1 MGIGKLIVMEGL
13 DGSGKATQT
22 GILCNKLRQY
32 NKKLCRISFPNYN
45 EPSSALVKMYL
56 NSEFGKSPESV
67 NAYAA
72 SSFYAVDRYASYIKF
87 WKERY
92 EKGQIIA
99 ADRYTTS
106 NAIYQLARLC
116 KNEWNPYL
124 SWLED
129 YEYVKLELPRPDLVV
144 YLDMPVEISQNF
156 MTQRY
161 KGEEARKDLF
171 EKNVE
176 FLKKCRE
183 SALYT
188 AEILKWKIVTCN
200 EKDEP
205 KTIDEIH
212 KEVFN
217 LVKDVVF

>member
-1 MGIGKLIVMEGL
+1 MSAGKLIVIEGL

-32 NKKLCRISFPNYN
+32 NKRLCRISFPNYE

-92 EKGQIIA
+92 DKGQIVI

-106 NAIYQLARLC
+106 NAIYQLARLN
-116 KNEWNPYL
+116 KDKWDSYL
-124 SWLED
+124 NWLED
-129 YEYVKLELPRPDLVV
+129 YEYTK
-144 YLDMPVEISQNF
+144 F
-156 MTQRY
+156 
-161 KGEEARKDLF
+161 
-171 EKNVE
+171 
-176 FLKKCRE
+176 
-183 SALYT
+183 
-188 AEILKWKIVTCN
+188 
-200 EKDEP
+200 
-205 KTIDEIH
+205 
-212 KEVFN
+212 
-217 LVKDVVF
+217 

>member
-1 MGIGKLIVMEGL
+1 MSIGKLIVMEGL

-22 GILCNKLRQY
+22 GILCSKLRQY
-32 NKKLCRISFPNYN
+32 NKRLCRISFPNYE

-56 NSEFGKSPESV
+56 NSEFGKSPESI

-92 EKGQIIA
+92 ERGQVVI

-106 NAIYQLARLC
+106 NAVYQLPRL
-116 KNEWNPYL
+116 KKDEWDLYL
-124 SWLED
+124 NWLED
-129 YEYVKLELPRPDLVV
+129 YEYAKLSLPRPSLVI
-144 YLDMPVEISQNF
+144 YLDMPVEISQKF

-161 KGEEARKDLF
+161 KGEETKKDLF

-176 FLKKCRE
+176 YLNKCRK

-188 AEILKWKIVTCN
+188 AKKLNWKIVTCN
-200 EKDEP
+200 EGDNP
-205 KTIDEIH
+205 KTVDEIH
-212 KEVFN
+212 NKVFN
-217 LVKDVVF
+217 LVKEVVF